1 MNKFPKDFFW
11 GGATSATQIEGAYD
25 VDGRGLATCDCK
37 TAGSFSKRRE
47 VTFIDKDGHH
57 GSIPSN
63 LGGTLPKGAHQAV
76 LDEYFY
82 PSHEAI
88 DFYHHY
94 KEDIALFAE
103 MGFKA
108 LNLTLSWARI
118 LPYGI
123 QGGINQKGVEFYRD
137 VFKECQKYH
146 IEPIVHLYKYDMP
159 VYYLEE
165 LGGWSNRQLID
176 EFIELARIAF
186 TEYQGLV
193 KYWNTFNEIN
203 ILQVQVNEALKYGQ
217 EHVQRLYEELHNQLI
232 ASAKVVQLAHSMDS
246 QLKVGCMVAGL
257 FSYPYTCDPN
267 DMIANQKQMQDL
279 FYYCADTFVRGRYP
293 SYAQRLWNELGVSL
307 NISQEDKQ
315 TLENGKVD
323 FMAFSYYFSN
333 VVTTH
338 DDILETANGNLI
350 GGIKNPYLEVS
361 DWGWA
366 KDPTGLKFYLH
377 EIYDRYQIPLI
388 NVENGLGAIDILNED
403 GTIHDDYRID
413 YMRDHIQAMG
423 EAIDEGVDLI
433 GYTSW
438 GCLDLISAS
447 TGEVRK
453 RYGFIYVDVDDE
465 GHGTYNRYKK
475 DSFYWYKKVIQS
487 NGKDIK

>member
-1 MNKFPKDFFW
+1 MAFPKDFLW
-11 GGATSATQIEGAYD
+11 GGDISANQAEGGWNE
-25 VDGRGLATCDCK
+25 DGKAPNETDFL
-37 TAGSFSKRRE
+37 
-47 VTFIDKDGHH
+47 
-57 GSIPSN
+57 
-63 LGGTLPKGAHQAV
+63 LGGTKDKPRLAYYQNTDGTIGTIPQFAGLLPKGAKYILKEGA
-76 LDEYFY
+76 FY
-82 PSHEAI
+82 PNHNAT

-176 EFIELARIAF
+176 EFIELACIAF

-203 ILQVQVNEALKYGQ
+203 ILQVQVNEAQKYGQ

-323 FMAFSYYFSN
+323 FMAISYYFSN

-350 GGIKNPYLEVS
+350 GGIRNPYLEVS

-388 NVENGLGAIDILNED
+388 NVENGLGAIDILNAD

-423 EAIDEGVDLI
+423 EAIHEGVDLI

>member
-1 MNKFPKDFFW
+1 MAFPKDFLW
-11 GGATSATQIEGAYD
+11 GGDISANQAEGGWNE
-25 VDGRGLATCDCK
+25 DGKAPNETDFL
-37 TAGSFSKRRE
+37 
-47 VTFIDKDGHH
+47 
-57 GSIPSN
+57 
-63 LGGTLPKGAHQAV
+63 LGGTKDKPRLAYYQNTDGTIGTIPQFAGLLPKGAKYILKEGA
-76 LDEYFY
+76 FY
-82 PSHEAI
+82 PNHNAT

>member
-1 MNKFPKDFFW
+1 MSFPKGFYW
-11 GGATSATQIEGAYD
+11 GGATAANQLEGGWQEGGKGISCPDICTGGTAT
-25 VDGRGLATCDCK
+25 R
-37 TAGSFSKRRE
+37 SKRITPDLE
-47 VTFIDKDGHH
+47 EGV
-57 GSIPSN
+57 
-63 LGGTLPKGAHQAV
+63 
-76 LDEYFY
+76 FY
-82 PSHEAI
+82 PSHDAI
-88 DFYHHY
+88 DHYHRY

>member
-1 MNKFPKDFFW
+1 MAFPKDFLW
-11 GGATSATQIEGAYD
+11 GGDISANQAEGGWNE
-25 VDGRGLATCDCK
+25 DGKAPNETDFL
-37 TAGSFSKRRE
+37 
-47 VTFIDKDGHH
+47 
-57 GSIPSN
+57 
-63 LGGTLPKGAHQAV
+63 LGGTKDKPRLAYYQNTDGTIGTIPQFAGLLPKGAKYILKEGA
-76 LDEYFY
+76 FY
-82 PSHEAI
+82 PNHNAT

-176 EFIELARIAF
+176 EFIELACIAF

-203 ILQVQVNEALKYGQ
+203 ILQVQVNEAQKYGQ

-323 FMAFSYYFSN
+323 FSN

-350 GGIKNPYLEVS
+350 GGIRNPYLEVS

-388 NVENGLGAIDILNED
+388 NVENGLGAIDILNAD